1 MGPLTRRQWRSWLRK
16 HHDVESEVWL
26 VFAKRSSGKKSLR
39 YAEAVEEALCFG
51 WIDTTVRRL
60 DEHHYTQ
67 RFTPRANRRKWSQ
80 INLDRFARM
89 EAEGLMTDAG
99 RAKRPADVTPPAPRL
114 ESGGPVPEFVRKALA
129 KDAAAA
135 EFFDKLAPSYR
146 RDYLRWITEAKKQE
160 TRERRLEAALRLLR
174 RKVKRVYDLRWQ
186 FPPRAV

>member
-51 WIDTTVRRL
+51 WIDTTVRKL
-60 DEHHYTQ
+60 DEHHYIQ
-67 RFTPRANRRKWSQ
+67 RFTSRANRRKWSK

-99 RAKRPADVTPPAPRL
+99 RAKLPADVTPPPPRL
-114 ESGGPVPEFVRKALA
+114 QSGDPVPEFVTKSARQG
-129 KDAAAA
+129 
-135 EFFDKLAPSYR
+135 R
-146 RDYLRWITEAKKQE
+146 RG
-160 TRERRLEAALRLLR
+160 REVLS
-174 RKVKRVYDLRWQ
+174 
-186 FPPRAV
+186 